1 MKKNIVLFTIYG
13 LIFIASCILIFAFK
27 KPFDFVAFVAI
38 LLIFQRIKIIRAL
51 KPSGFIHGDGL
62 KYSYE
67 KQEKLD
73 KFKKLMEK
81 AEKITLF
88 IVLPIGIIICTIVCF
103 S

>member
-1 MKKNIVLFTIYG
+1 MKKNIILFTIYG
-13 LIFIASCILIFAFK
+13 LILIISCILISFK
-27 KPFDFVAFVAI
+27 KPFDFVACIAI

-67 KQEKLD
+67 KQGKLD

-81 AEKITLF
+81 SEKVILF
-88 IVLPIGIIICTIVCF
+88 IVLPVGIIICTIACF
-103 S
+103 I